1 MLALRPFRWLDKQP
15 ASDLICKTVTC
26 EILQLVHMY
35 IMTKSWD
42 SPQLQIVATPLVSCV
57 TRLKSN
63 RMFAN
68 VTY

>member
-35 IMTKSWD
+35 IMTKVVRFSSTAD
-42 SPQLQIVATPLVSCV
+42 RGYAFGKLCDRSEEQP
-57 TRLKSN
+57 
-63 RMFAN
+63 N
-68 VTY
+68 VC